1 VEASLASLKEAA
13 ADSGRNLMDPIIDC
27 ARARCSEGEM
37 VESLQSVFG
46 SYTES
51 PVF

>member
-1 VEASLASLKEAA
+1 VETTLTALREAA
-13 ADSGRNLMDPIIDC
+13 ADPDRNLMDPIIDC
-27 ARARCSEGEM
+27 ARARASEGEM
-37 VESLQSVFG
+37 VEALQSVFG